1 MGAPFLLAPHLIQ
14 LPHQR
19 TSPHLTSPHLT
30 SPHLTFNGTHA
41 KEEDIEYQDTR
52 RNCEQTADNTNTTTT
67 TRRRRRYGRTWQARE
82 EGGGGAPGQMTA
94 GGLKTF
100 PSLGP
105 TPS

>member
-1 MGAPFLLAPHLIQ
+1 MGVTLNRSLLCVTLPSTLDLTFNVRPTSHPPKSLHSFAPFLLAPHLIQ

-52 RNCEQTADNTNTTTT
+52 RNCEQTADNTNTTT
-67 TRRRRRYGRTWQARE
+67 
-82 EGGGGAPGQMTA
+82 
-94 GGLKTF
+94 K
-100 PSLGP
+100 
-105 TPS
+105 